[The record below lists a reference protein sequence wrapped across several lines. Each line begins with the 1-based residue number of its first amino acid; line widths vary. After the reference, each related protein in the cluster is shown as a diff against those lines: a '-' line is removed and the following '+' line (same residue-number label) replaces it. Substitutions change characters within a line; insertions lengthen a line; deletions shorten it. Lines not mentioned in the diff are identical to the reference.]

1 MDRLEKLTVGF
12 MLSLLLLLLL
22 LLQVL
27 LVVLCFDDT
36 FFSEDFRNN
45 LRVEDDD
52 EGVDDIAG
60 NVTCESETGM
70 ELARF
75 CG

>member
-12 MLSLLLLLLL
+12 MLSLLLLLL
-22 LLQVL
+22 QVL
-27 LVVLCFDDT
+27 LAVLCFDDT
-36 FFSEDFRNN
+36 FFSDDFRNN

-52 EGVDDIAG
+52 EGADDVTG
-60 NVTCESETGM
+60 NVACESETGM